1 MTVPAKLWIITR
13 KHPPAVG
20 GMEELSYQAARQ
32 LARRRHTVLLS
43 WGRSQVWLPL
53 FVTYAA
59 ARLFVGL
66 LSRRVSIL
74 LLGDPVLAILA
85 GLAAPFG
92 VRVLCFVHGLDVTWP
107 SAAYQTYLGAFFW
120 GRMDAYVCISHAT
133 AERVREQGVAD
144 ECVFVVP
151 VGVDRREGARAAM
164 VEGDPLL
171 LFIGR
176 LVPRKGVAWFV
187 RAVLPGLTHAF
198 PKLRLLIVGEGPERA
213 AVESAARE
221 NGVSGHV
228 EFAGAV
234 DEQAKWSL
242 LARCDAVIVPNVP
255 IPGDFEGFGI
265 VAIEAGAAGKPVFAA
280 DLEGLR
286 DAVTDGVNGWR
297 LPPRDAAAWQRA
309 LGLRL
314 ADRYQ
319 LEAQGTIAREHVCRR
334 FNWESIGE
342 QYAAIVER
350 LEPKR

>member
-1 MTVPAKLWIITR
+1 MTEHARLWFVTR
-13 KHPPAVG
+13 KYPPAIG
-20 GMEELSYQAARQ
+20 GMEEMSYQAARQ
-32 LARRRHTVLLS
+32 LARRRHTTVLS
-43 WGRSQVWLPL
+43 WGHSQVWLPL

-59 ARLFVGL
+59 VRLLAGL

-85 GLAAPFG
+85 RLAARFG

-120 GRMDAYVCISHAT
+120 GRMDAYVCNSHAT
-133 AERVREQGVAD
+133 AERVRAHGVPGD
-144 ECVFVVP
+144 CVFVVP
-151 VGVDRREGARAAM
+151 VGVERRDGARAEM

-176 LVPRKGVAWFV
+176 LIPRKGAAWFV
-187 RAVLPGLTHAF
+187 RDVLPGMTHAF
-198 PKLRLLIVGEGPERA
+198 PTLRLLIVGEGPERA

-221 NGVSGHV
+221 NGVSDRV
-228 EFAGAV
+228 AYAGAV

-314 ADRYQ
+314 ADRHL
-319 LEAQGTIAREHVCRR
+319 LEARGAIAREHVGRR